1 MKDRVVS
8 AIAGALIALLLAWPH
23 WNPEP
28 VKETAAPEQHLPS
41 GGLVLARDPDA
52 PVPAPVK
59 KAAKEAGGDLERA
72 ISITVQPD
80 PVVPEGDGKYADPM
94 TPAPPACSCK
104 PITVDLGLIEM
115 KDHTHRVVAT
125 AEGGEIVAALDR
137 PFGPAVSK
145 RETRWAAGV
154 AFAPFPDEQ
163 GRKYGAW
170 VDRDVGPLRLGAEVQ
185 FAPGFSHPAAWARAG
200 VRF

>member
-1 MKDRVVS
+1 MPDR
-8 AIAGALIALLLAWPH
+8 
-23 WNPEP
+23 
-28 VKETAAPEQHLPS
+28 T
-41 GGLVLARDPDA
+41 R
-52 PVPAPVK
+52 
-59 KAAKEAGGDLERA
+59 
-72 ISITVQPD
+72 
-80 PVVPEGDGKYADPM
+80 
-94 TPAPPACSCK
+94 
-104 PITVDLGLIEM
+104 
-115 KDHTHRVVAT
+115 RVVAT
-125 AEGGEIVAALDR
+125 AEGGTILDSIDI
-137 PFGPAVSK
+137 PIDAAVSK